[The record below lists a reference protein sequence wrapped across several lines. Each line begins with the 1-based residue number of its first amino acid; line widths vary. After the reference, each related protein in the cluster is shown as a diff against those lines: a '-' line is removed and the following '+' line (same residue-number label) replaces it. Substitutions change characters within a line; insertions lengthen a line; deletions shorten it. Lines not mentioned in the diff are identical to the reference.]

1 MSYKKKK
8 LQESRF
14 YQFKYKFGQIKLA
27 LLGKARALLQKEGRV
42 RLPQVAR
49 IMERLRLR
57 NKGLNSNNQKID
69 EWVDNYIQQCILNG
83 QKVDI
88 LTQWCLSKDLESR
101 YQIQGNQF
109 TSLNGEIE
117 LIQREIPQII
127 KIFTDNRVEVNWWIT
142 FNGAFLDRGRIS
154 AELARQYAD
163 MLRGITKSSEV
174 ILMDWEQEILNGNRP
189 QPNQKILDNFFD
201 AVSRKAFDIDF
212 TNLLDRVKKYP
223 DFSKTEEELRKE
235 SQFKIACEAE
245 EGRLLLSPD
254 SPFPYGQFILV
265 PLEFSE
271 RYVFF
276 AVLAPEF
283 KKRIAS
289 IVKSYPWR
297 MDADS
302 LSYEL

>member
-1 MSYKKKK
+1 M
-8 LQESRF
+8 L
-14 YQFKYKFGQIKLA
+14 KYELGRIKLA
-27 LLGKARALLQKEGRV
+27 LLEKARALLQKEGRM

-49 IMERLRLR
+49 VMEYLRLR
-57 NKGLNSNNQKID
+57 NKDLNPNNQKID

-88 LTQWCLSKDLESR
+88 LTQWCLSKDLEFR

-109 TSLNGEIE
+109 TPLNGEIE
-117 LIQREIPQII
+117 LIQREILQIV
-127 KIFTDNRVEVNWWIT
+127 KIFADNGIGVNWWIT

-154 AELARQYAD
+154 AELAKQYAD
-163 MLRGITKSSEV
+163 MLREITKSPEV
-174 ILMDWEQEILNGNRP
+174 ILMDWEQEILSGNRP
-189 QPNQKILDNFFD
+189 QPNQKVLDNFFGV
-201 AVSRKAFDIDF
+201 VSRKAFDIDF

-223 DFSKTEEELRKE
+223 DFSKTEEELMKE

-245 EGRLLLSPD
+245 EGRLLLSPN

-265 PLEFSE
+265 PLEFPE

-302 LSYEL
+302 LNYEL

>member
-1 MSYKKKK
+1 
-8 LQESRF
+8 LL
-14 YQFKYKFGQIKLA
+14 KYELGRIKLA
-27 LLGKARALLQKEGRV
+27 LLEKARALLQKEGRM

-49 IMERLRLR
+49 VMEYLRLR
-57 NKGLNSNNQKID
+57 NKDLNPNNQKID

-88 LTQWCLSKDLESR
+88 LTQWCLSKDLEFR

-109 TSLNGEIE
+109 TPLNGEIE
-117 LIQREIPQII
+117 LIQREILQIV
-127 KIFTDNRVEVNWWIT
+127 KIFADNGIGVNWWIT

-154 AELARQYAD
+154 AELAKQYAD
-163 MLRGITKSSEV
+163 MLREITKSPEV
-174 ILMDWEQEILNGNRP
+174 ILMDWEQEILSGNRP
-189 QPNQKILDNFFD
+189 QPNQKVLDNFFGV
-201 AVSRKAFDIDF
+201 VSRKAFDIDF

-223 DFSKTEEELRKE
+223 DFSKTEEELMKE

-245 EGRLLLSPD
+245 EGRLLLSPN

-265 PLEFSE
+265 PLEFPE

-302 LSYEL
+302 LNYEL